1 MEHYRIEISDLA
13 KAQLVEIRDYIA
25 KELYS
30 PATARTTLHLLE
42 NNILSLSKLPHR
54 HEKVEDKEW
63 ENKGIRKYQVKNFL
77 IYYSIHEESRVVA
90 ILGIMYAKRNPAY
103 LLKKLQ

>member
-30 PATARTTLHLLE
+30 PATARKTLHLLE

-63 ENKGIRKYQVKNFL
+63 GNKGIRKYQVKNFL
-77 IYYSIHEESRVVA
+77 IYEESRVVA

>member
-30 PATARTTLHLLE
+30 PVTARKTLHLVE
-42 NNILSLSKLPHR
+42 KNILSLSKLPHR
-54 HEKVEDKEW
+54 HEKNGGYGMEGI
-63 ENKGIRKYQVKNFL
+63 KGLESIR
-77 IYYSIHEESRVVA
+77 
-90 ILGIMYAKRNPAY
+90 
-103 LLKKLQ
+103 